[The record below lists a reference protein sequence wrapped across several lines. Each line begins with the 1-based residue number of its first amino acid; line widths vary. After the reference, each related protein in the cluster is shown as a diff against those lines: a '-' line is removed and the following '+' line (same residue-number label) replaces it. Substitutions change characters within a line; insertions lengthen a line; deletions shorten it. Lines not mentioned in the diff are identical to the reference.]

1 MQAAS
6 PLVQTASAI
15 FMVRPAFFGFNPET
29 GATNSFQTLV
39 ENDLTAVARA
49 EFDRA
54 VSALEREGVQVFVF
68 DSGDEGAPDAI
79 FPNNWFS
86 LLHDGTLILYPM
98 QPESRRRERSNEAV
112 SFLETTFRPLARMD
126 MSVYEHQGL
135 FLEGTGSVVF
145 DHRNRIAYAVESAR
159 THRLVLEDLCRRI
172 GYEPFMFHAIDQSG
186 QPVYHTNV
194 VMNIASGYAMLCAEA
209 VSDIR
214 EREMLSESLRKSGR
228 ELVLL
233 SMEQMNRFC
242 GNILQVRDHNGRE
255 LTVCSSTAYRALL
268 PHQILQISPLLVVDV
283 PTIEQ
288 AGGGGIRCMMAE
300 IFHSNA
306 DDSIHANTRDF

>member
-15 FMVRPAFFGFNPET
+15 FMVRPAYFGFNPET

-54 VSALEREGVQVFVF
+54 VSALEREGVQVVVF

-86 LLHDGTLILYPM
+86 LLHDGTFILYPM
-98 QPESRRRERSNEAV
+98 QPESRRRERSKEAV
-112 SFLETTFRPLARMD
+112 SFLETTFRPRALIDLSA
-126 MSVYEHQGL
+126 YEHQGL

-159 THRLVLEDLCRRI
+159 THRQVLDDLCTRI
-172 GYEPFMFHAIDQSG
+172 GYDPYLFNAFDQSG
-186 QPVYHTNV
+186 KPIYHTNV
-194 VMNIASGYAMLCAEA
+194 VMNIASGYAMLCDEA

-214 EREMLSESLRKSGR
+214 QREMLSESLRKSGR

-242 GNILQVRDHNGRE
+242 GNILQVRDHTGRE
-255 LTVCSSTAYRALL
+255 LTVCSSTAHEALL
-268 PHQILQISPLLVVDV
+268 PEQISLLSPLLVVDV
-283 PTIEQ
+283 RMIEQ
-288 AGGGGIRCMMAE
+288 VGGGGIRCMMAE
-300 IFHSNA
+300 IFHINS
-306 DDSIHANTRDF
+306 DVVTHAAAGGF